1 MNKAYHCE
9 VHLIGHVIVK
19 ARNKPE
25 AKRMFKTMSLGKL
38 SKVMWVDEGERGDVE
53 EAVTDG

>member
-1 MNKAYHCE
+1 MIL
-9 VHLIGHVIVK
+9 HLIGHVIVK